1 MRNEAVKAYI
11 NYSKEVDYMPG
22 FEVEAETVRAFLI
35 DKALKGVI

>member
-1 MRNEAVKAYI
+1 
-11 NYSKEVDYMPG
+11 MPG